1 MPFGKLVL
9 LAYLMIPMLLHQ
21 VSSLSADSFI
31 IAITIFFIAK
41 TLKIAFA
48 KEDISK
54 KEEIIY
60 YISAFL
66 MGVAKSVYIPV
77 GLLSLLIIR
86 NKNIIA
92 IVLFGS
98 YARKMEN
105 NNSDIDIAIKLDRE
119 FSKKERFELQL
130 QLEELVNKDID
141 LLNLD
146 DLDDGVRYEVLI
158 NGETLY
164 AKDELKFELYKLEMY
179 REYLEL
185 NESRAKIIENLKN
198 GDGIYG
204 KPISNNK

>member
-1 MPFGKLVL
+1 MENNRETL
-9 LAYLMIPMLLHQ
+9 LNNIKNYL
-21 VSSLSADSFI
+21 
-31 IAITIFFIAK
+31 
-41 TLKIAFA
+41 
-48 KEDISK
+48 
-54 KEEIIY
+54 
-60 YISAFL
+60 
-66 MGVAKSVYIPV
+66 
-77 GLLSLLIIR
+77 IR